1 MAFVRNIDP
10 IESMKIGRR
19 ENAIEIIGVLFTI
32 EGAKV
37 NPQNPEFIYNF
48 LKRLA
53 RLEFP
58 DPLYH
63 PHNIRLLK
71 SIMVEDHTLDFI
83 QAMSKYG
90 MAPNIPTPSPP
101 VMKKEISET
110 RLRGFAEKTIIFA
123 GDFFLM
129 PSIKLLEE
137 KAPWLIRDEEQED
150 ERILTENLRHRE
162 MERAMM
168 KMLEAEVDSE
178 KQRQE
183 RKHEYEMVKQEI
195 LKNSTF
201 KIKDFKSILP
211 F

>member
-10 IESMKIGRR
+10 VESMKIGRR
-19 ENAIEIIGVLFTI
+19 ENAIEIIGVIFTI
-32 EGAKV
+32 EGSKI

-48 LKRLA
+48 LKRLEK
-53 RLEFP
+53 LEFP
-58 DPLYH
+58 DPLYY

-71 SIMVEDHTLDFI
+71 SEMVEDHTLDFI

-110 RLRGFAEKTIIFA
+110 RLRDFAEKTIIFA

-201 KIKDFKSILP
+201 KIKEFKSILP